1 MIEQTDFPLLVEQAM
16 SLPGR
21 ANMRPVIEKE
31 LLHYDILFTLDRKG
45 LLDKLTFQ
53 GGTSLRLCY
62 GASRFSE
69 DLDFAG
75 GKNFAST
82 ILKDMKDCIEHYI
95 GKRYD
100 LEVSVKEPN
109 ELREEPEY
117 AELKVDK
124 WRISVVTTPGRKSL
138 PKQRIKIEVANI
150 PAYSRQPL
158 ALQQNYDF
166 LPDGYSDTLIMTET
180 LDEIMAD
187 KLMSLVNCQRY
198 VRYRDIWDLRWLK
211 QQGAE
216 IKIEWIQGKIRDY
229 QIENYVKKLDE
240 MLSRLPEIIIGKDF
254 KEEIKRFIPMDVQE
268 RTLLKG
274 KFYDFLSHEIR
285 GLLSDVRVQLIG
297 GADDEFRM

>member
-1 MIEQTDFPLLVEQAM
+1 MIEQTDFRQLVEQAM
-16 SLPGR
+16 SLPGT
-21 ANMRPVIEKE
+21 ANMRQVIEKE

-75 GKNFAST
+75 GRNFAST
-82 ILKDMKDCIEHYI
+82 VLKNMKDCIEHYI

-100 LEVSVKEPN
+100 LEVTVKEPN
-109 ELREEPEY
+109 ELREEAEY
-117 AELKVDK
+117 AALKVDR
-124 WRISVVTTPGRKSL
+124 WQISVVTAPKHL
-138 PKQRIKIEVANI
+138 PKQRIKIEVCNI

-187 KLMSLVNCQRY
+187 KLVSLVVNPHRY
-198 VRYRDIWDLRWLK
+198 SDIWDLRWLK
-211 QQGAE
+211 QQGAG
-216 IKIEWIQGKIRDY
+216 IKIEWVNAKIRDY
-229 QIENYVKKLDE
+229 RIENYVKKLDE
-240 MLSRLPEIIIGKDF
+240 MRSRLPDIITGKIF
-254 KEEIKRFIPMDVQE
+254 KEEMKRFIPMSVQE
-268 RTLLKG
+268 RTLLKD

-285 GLLSDVRVQLIG
+285 GLLSDVQRQLIG
-297 GADDEFRM
+297 DWAEEEFRM